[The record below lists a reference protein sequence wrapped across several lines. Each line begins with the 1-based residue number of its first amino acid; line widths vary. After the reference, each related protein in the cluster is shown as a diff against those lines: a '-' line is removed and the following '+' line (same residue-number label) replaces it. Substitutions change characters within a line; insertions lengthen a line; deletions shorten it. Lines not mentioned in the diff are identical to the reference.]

1 MTVAVANFLTL
12 PSDET
17 QAPDAGTA
25 AVCRESAD
33 VTRLVQQA
41 QAGDA
46 AAFGRLVALHERAV
60 LRAAMAAL
68 GSRADAEDA
77 AQDAFVMAWRRLST
91 FRGDAQF
98 RTWLLTIAWRK
109 ALDRRRRLALWRMR
123 TAVGSG
129 SVVGR
134 SGSVVGRSGL
144 WSGTPDP
151 LEQIKEPAPDPESR
165 AIVSDAANR
174 VRAEIG
180 KLTPKLRDTLLL
192 AASGDHSYEEIAA
205 MLRVPLG
212 TVKWRVAEAR
222 RVLIARCEG
231 QR

>member
-12 PSDET
+12 PLDET

-25 AVCRESAD
+25 AVCRESPDIA
-33 VTRLVQQA
+33 RLVQQA

-98 RTWLLTIAWRK
+98 RTWLLTIVWRK
-109 ALDRRRRLALWRMR
+109 ALDRRRRLALWHMR
-123 TAVGSG
+123 TAAPMP
-129 SVVGR
+129 
-134 SGSVVGRSGL
+134 
-144 WSGTPDP
+144 GTGDDVRDP
-151 LEQIKEPAPDPESR
+151 LSTIAERAPDPESR
-165 AIVSDAANR
+165 AIVSDEANR

>member
-17 QAPDAGTA
+17 QVPAATGE
-25 AVCRESAD
+25 AVCRESPD
-33 VTRLVQQA
+33 VSLLVRQA
-41 QAGDA
+41 QTGDA
-46 AAFGRLVALHERAV
+46 AAFGRLVAMHERAV

-77 AQDAFVMAWRRLST
+77 AQDAFVMAWRRLAT

-98 RTWLLTIAWRK
+98 RTWLLTIVWRK
-109 ALDRRRRLALWRMR
+109 ALDRRRRLVLWRQR
-123 TAVGSG
+123 SAPVAESLVGH
-129 SVVGR
+129 
-134 SGSVVGRSGL
+134 
-144 WSGTPDP
+144 DP
-151 LEQIKEPAPDPESR
+151 MTNLAEPAADPESR
-165 AIVSDAANR
+165 AIASDAARR
-174 VRAEIG
+174 VRAEIER
-180 KLTPKLRDTLLL
+180 LTPKLRDTLLL

-222 RVLIARCEG
+222 RLLIARSEG
-231 QR
+231 LK